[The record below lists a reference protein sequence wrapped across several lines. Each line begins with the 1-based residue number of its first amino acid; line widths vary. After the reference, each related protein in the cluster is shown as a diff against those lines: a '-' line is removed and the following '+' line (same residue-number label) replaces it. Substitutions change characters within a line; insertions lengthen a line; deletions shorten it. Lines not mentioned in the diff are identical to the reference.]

1 MDHRDELRSWRSHTI
16 TSRPPARAMLK
27 ATGLSDADLEKPL
40 IGIANTWTEMTPC
53 NFHLRRL
60 AEKVKEGVRAH
71 GGTPIEFNTIA
82 VSDGITMGT
91 EGMRGSLIS
100 REVIAD
106 SIELMAASHYFD
118 GIVALVGCDKTI
130 PGAAM
135 ALARLNLPSVLF
147 YGGSIAA
154 GQWRGQSVTIQDV
167 FEAVGAHASGQLS
180 DDELISL
187 ENRACPGAGACG
199 GQFTANTMAMAFT
212 VMGLSP
218 LGLSEIPAM
227 DPRKDLAAHRVGE
240 LVMRNFEQDVR
251 ARDFMSPLSFR
262 NAIVSVCATG
272 GSTNAILHLL
282 ALAAEAGVELPLE
295 SFDHI
300 AAEVPLIA
308 DLKPFGR
315 YMAADLEQEGGVALV
330 CKKLLDARLLSDA
343 PNVIG
348 KSLREEADEL
358 RERPDQDVVRSVNE
372 ALKPRGA
379 FAILRGDLAPEGAVL
394 KLSGRSLEIFE
405 GPARVFDTEAAAF
418 AAVQAQAIR
427 PGDVLVIRHMGPKG
441 APGMP
446 EMLAVTAAV
455 VGAGLGS
462 SVALITD
469 GRFSGATHGICVG
482 HVAPEAAVGGPLAAL
497 RDGDWIRIDV
507 KARRLDGPPELLE
520 RPMPAARRED
530 AEALRPSSVF
540 AKYIRLVGSA
550 AHGACTAAHHRP

>member
-1 MDHRDELRSWRSHTI
+1 MEDNSMRRRSQTI

-27 ATGLSDADLEKPL
+27 ATGLTDADLAKPL

-53 NFHLRRL
+53 NAHLRRL

-106 SIELMAASHYFD
+106 SIELMCASHYFD
-118 GIVALVGCDKTI
+118 GVVALVGCDKTI
-130 PGAAM
+130 PAAAM
-135 ALARLNLPSVLF
+135 ALARLNLPSLLF

-154 GQWRGQSVTIQDV
+154 GQWRGRSVSIQDV
-167 FEAVGAHASGQLS
+167 FEAVGAHARGALS
-180 DDELISL
+180 DDDLVSL

-218 LGLSEIPAM
+218 LGLSEIPAT
-227 DPRKDLAAHRVGE
+227 DPRKDQAAHRVGE
-240 LVMRNFEQDVR
+240 LIMRSYEKGSH
-251 ARDFMSPLSFR
+251 ARDFMGPVAFR
-262 NAIVSVCATG
+262 NAIVAVAATG

-282 ALAAEAGVELPLE
+282 ALAAEAKVDLPLE
-295 SFDHI
+295 TFDRI

-315 YMAADLEQEGGVALV
+315 YMAADLEAEGGVALL
-330 CKKLLDARLLSDA
+330 CKKLFEARLLADA

-348 KSLREEADEL
+348 RSLLEEAREL
-358 RERPDQDVVRSVNE
+358 QERAGQDVVRSVSDP
-372 ALKPRGA
+372 LKNRGA
-379 FAILRGDLAPEGAVL
+379 FAILRGGLAPGGAVM
-394 KLSGRSLEIFE
+394 KLSGSELEVFE
-405 GPARVFDTEAAAF
+405 GPARVFDSEAAAF
-418 AAVQAQAIR
+418 AAVQRQEVHA
-427 PGDVLVIRHMGPKG
+427 GDVIVIRHMGPKG

-462 SVALITD
+462 DVALITD

-497 RDGDWIRIDV
+497 RDGDLIRIDV
-507 KARRLDGPPELLE
+507 RGRRLDGPADLE
-520 RPMPAARRED
+520 NRET
-530 AEALRPSSVF
+530 PSAPPRQDLGAVF
-540 AKYIRLVGSA
+540 AKYIQLVGSA
-550 AHGACTAAHHRP
+550 SGGATTIGARVFKP